1 MIFVPD
7 ASEIYPPGFQTTV
20 EPGPVAEPLC
30 GAVRPGHFRGVATVV
45 TKLFNIVQP
54 DVAFF
59 GQKDFQQCAV
69 IRQMVRDLNL
79 PVEIVTVPTV
89 REPDGLAL
97 SSRNSYLGPTD
108 RSEPAASAGACWP
121 PRRRTGRGSAT
132 ASRLIE
138 IARAHMTE
146 VDQLQY
152 LELRD
157 ASTLEAI
164 QGVVEQP
171 AALCVAAY
179 VGPTRLIDN
188 VLLTPPPKALSD
200 RDLEVVSYA
209 VGRQVTA
216 RRRRLSTV
224 MTGASDTAAL
234 VWALNTRL
242 IAGATATET
251 LLAWCEEHGL
261 SEGPITVEIRQRF
274 APALVPDEVVP
285 ALELGPGED
294 HPLPAGSADAGLTAA
309 GGSGELVCAATPDRG
324 HERGSDPDQC
334 SVRACDR
341 AAAALRVA
349 RSRANPNRTPRSSWC
364 IAP

>member
-45 TKLFNIVQP
+45 AKLFDIVQP

-79 PVEIVTVPTV
+79 PIEIVTVPTV

-108 RSEPAASAGACWP
+108 RRERSASAKACWP

-132 ASRLIE
+132 AGRLIE

-157 ASTLEAI
+157 AGTLDAI

-179 VGPTRLIDN
+179 VGHTRLIDN
-188 VLLTPPPKALSD
+188 VLLTPPPIALSD

-209 VGRQVTA
+209 VGRLVTA
-216 RRRRLSTV
+216 
-224 MTGASDTAAL
+224 GA
-234 VWALNTRL
+234 
-242 IAGATATET
+242 
-251 LLAWCEEHGL
+251 
-261 SEGPITVEIRQRF
+261 EG
-274 APALVPDEVVP
+274 
-285 ALELGPGED
+285 
-294 HPLPAGSADAGLTAA
+294 
-309 GGSGELVCAATPDRG
+309 
-324 HERGSDPDQC
+324 
-334 SVRACDR
+334 
-341 AAAALRVA
+341 
-349 RSRANPNRTPRSSWC
+349 SRPS
-364 IAP
+364 